1 MSKLNQLVDAVLF
14 HLLAAALAVVVV
26 ICVAQVIARYVFAA
40 AFTSAEEISII
51 ILLWATWGSA
61 CLAVAQGVHLRVRLV
76 DDRLDAR
83 RLLALRLALHALSIA
98 FLAVVAL
105 ASRTVIEGMAFMTL
119 MSLPQVPA
127 NAMYYSVPI
136 GCLLMIYYLLRA
148 AVGDWQRL
156 KRPAGGEG

>member
-1 MSKLNQLVDAVLF
+1 MSKLNRLVDAVLF
-14 HLLAAALAVVVV
+14 HLLAAGLAAVVV
-26 ICVAQVIARYVFAA
+26 ICLVQVIARYAFAA
-40 AFTSAEEISII
+40 AFTWAEEISII

-61 CLAVAQGVHLRVRLV
+61 CLAVARGVHLRVRLI
-76 DDRLDAR
+76 DERLDER

-136 GCLLMIYYLLRA
+136 GSLLMIYYLLRA
-148 AVGDWQRL
+148 AADDWQRL
-156 KRPAGGEG
+156 KHPAGGEG